1 MEIYVNPKA
10 SEWILKQPW
19 LPQFIDNCIARDTS
33 PAKILSYLL
42 GMKSSNTVNSAL
54 YWAGTPEGRDF
65 WENIDEEMERASEE
79 EDWDDFDTT
88 IEI

>member
-1 MEIYVNPKA
+1 METYVNPKA

-33 PAKILSYLL
+33 PAEILSYLL
-42 GMKSSNTVNSAL
+42 GMESSNTVNSAF
-54 YWAGTPEGRDF
+54 YWAGTPEGRYF

-79 EDWDDFDTT
+79 ENWDYSDAI